1 MDRMEHLDD
10 VDRVERLTLGD
21 DLEYRDHFE
30 RQLTQL
36 MHTRE
41 QTSFGPGQR
50 NRLRARV
57 VARRRVRAARRAA
70 GCVLAVAGLG
80 VGLFLWP
87 HGHTDDRPSAP
98 HPRPAISPTSGPSP
112 TPAPSRS
119 ASGPPSSFPTTQ
131 QPPDAGTTTSD
142 PPADPGST
150 PTTGQAPPSAT
161 ATSSDEAVS
170 SESTVSSDE
179 TTTPPATVPPPDVPS
194 SETSPSG

>member
-10 VDRVERLTLGD
+10 VARTERLDPGD
-21 DLEYRDHFE
+21 DPEYRDHFE

-41 QTSFGPGQR
+41 QVSFGPGQR

-80 VGLFLWP
+80 AGLFLWP

-98 HPRPAISPTSGPSP
+98 RPRPLVSPTSGPGPSP
-112 TPAPSRS
+112 TPSGA
-119 ASGPPSSFPTTQ
+119 ASGPPSSSPTTQ
-131 QPPDAGTTTSD
+131 PPPDAGATTSD
-142 PPADPGST
+142 PPSSPGST
-150 PTTGQAPPSAT
+150 ATTGRYPPSAT
-161 ATSSDEAVS
+161 ATSSEGAVS
-170 SESTVSSDE
+170 SEGTVSPDE
-179 TTTPPATVPPPDVPS
+179 TTTAPATV
-194 SETSPSG
+194 SPSGIPPSATSRSG